1 MDSNIKYVIGI
12 DAYNKDALAYCLGRR
27 LNGEFDVILAKTMR
41 NENEFKKEVANLAK
55 YFNADI
61 SQQITPDSK
70 LINKKRKRLLHKTS
84 VIRSLS
90 IGQVIA
96 VGIAHT
102 WKKDCGWSDYSEGYY
117 KIEELS
123 RRQIICRSEKFSSE
137 MICIIREDLDIGRFE
152 LRV

>member
-12 DAYNKDALAYCLGRR
+12 DAYDKDALAYCLGRR

-102 WKKDCGWSDYSEGYY
+102 CKKDYGWSDYSEANYIIE
-117 KIEELS
+117 KISREE
-123 RRQIICRSEKFSSE
+123 IVGRSERYSHE
-137 MICIIREDLDIGRFE
+137 GIRISRQDLDTGRFE
-152 LRV
+152 LRL

>member
-1 MDSNIKYVIGI
+1 M
-12 DAYNKDALAYCLGRR
+12 A
-27 LNGEFDVILAKTMR
+27 R
-41 NENEFKKEVANLAK
+41 NPPFFIHA
-55 YFNADI
+55 
-61 SQQITPDSK
+61 
-70 LINKKRKRLLHKTS
+70 
-84 VIRSLS
+84 VIRCLS
-90 IGQVIA
+90 IGQVVA

-102 WKKDCGWSDYSEGYY
+102 FQKDYGWSDYSEGYY